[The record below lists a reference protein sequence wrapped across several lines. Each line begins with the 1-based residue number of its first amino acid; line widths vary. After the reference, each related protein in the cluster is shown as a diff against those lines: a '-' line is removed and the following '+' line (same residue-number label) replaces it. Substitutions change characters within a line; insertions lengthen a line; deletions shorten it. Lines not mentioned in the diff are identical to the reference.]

1 MFICFW
7 VLLFI
12 IQSKIV
18 SLIRIDN
25 LVSGVDCFWL
35 LLSLCSILGPKKLT
49 RSGIL
54 GYGVDLFQSFSNL
67 LFVIRIFVLV
77 LVQSEA

>member
-1 MFICFW
+1 
-7 VLLFI
+7 
-12 IQSKIV
+12 
-18 SLIRIDN
+18 
-25 LVSGVDCFWL
+25 
-35 LLSLCSILGPKKLT
+35 LT